1 MCNLIYKA
9 GVIIVPLFLCFILL
23 ADAHAFC
30 FEDAGKAYGINHALI
45 ESIARIESN
54 LNPKAVNK
62 NLNGSIDI
70 GLMQINSFW
79 VKTLGLNAD
88 ELISNP
94 CYNTMTGARILR
106 QCIDRYGYTWEAV
119 GCYNATSKH
128 KRVNYSWK
136 IFNRLRA
143 EEQKSRGAEER
154 KAAITHNSKLHHEV
168 AIGKVAIGQTQ
179 NSELFFS
186 VRDKMFSHELKME
199 SQ

>member
-9 GVIIVPLFLCFILL
+9 GVIIVPLFLCFILF

-30 FEDAGKAYGINHALI
+30 FEEAEKAYGINQALI

-79 VKTLGLNAD
+79 VKTLALNAD

-106 QCIDRYGYTWEAV
+106 QCIERYGYTWEAV

-136 IFNRLRA
+136 IFEKL
-143 EEQKSRGAEER
+143 KSATKGQQSEDRER
-154 KAAITHNSKLHHEV
+154 SLESGVKSSETQNLKL
-168 AIGKVAIGQTQ
+168 KTL
-179 NSELFFS
+179 NSELFFR
-186 VRDKMFSHELKME
+186 VRDVISNHELKAE
-199 SQ
+199 LQ

>member
-9 GVIIVPLFLCFILL
+9 GVIIVSLFLCLILF

-30 FEDAGKAYGINHALI
+30 FEEAAKTYGINQALI
-45 ESIARIESN
+45 ESIARTESN

-79 VKTLGLNAD
+79 VKTLGLNAG

-94 CYNTMTGARILR
+94 CYNTMTGAKILK
-106 QCIDRYGYTWEAV
+106 QCVDRYGYTWEAV

-128 KRVNYSWK
+128 KRANYSWK
-136 IFNRLRA
+136 IFKGLESRV
-143 EEQKSRGAEER
+143 KSHGLGVKSPEG
-154 KAAITHNSKLHHEV
+154 HDSKLH
-168 AIGKVAIGQTQ
+168 KVAIGQTQ

-186 VRDKMFSHELKME
+186 VRDKMSGHELKME

>member
-1 MCNLIYKA
+1 M
-9 GVIIVPLFLCFILL
+9 F

-30 FEDAGKAYGINHALI
+30 FEEAARTYGINQALI
-45 ESIARIESN
+45 ESIARTESN

-62 NLNGSIDI
+62 NLNGSMDM

-79 VKTLGLNAD
+79 IKPLGLNAG

-94 CYNTMTGARILR
+94 CYNTMTGAKILK

-128 KRVNYSWK
+128 KRANYSWK
-136 IFNRLRA
+136 IFNALNKADRSA
-143 EEQKSRGAEER
+143 DGER
-154 KAAITHNSKLHHEV
+154 KLEV
-168 AIGKVAIGQTQ
+168 GVKIQETQ
-179 NSELFFS
+179 NLKLFFS
-186 VRDKMFSHELKME
+186 VRDEMSGHEPSAVSRVLKME